1 MKEKAN
7 EDMFSPLFQGNFGI
21 NKSNDY
27 TTIFQNNATNQIAQ
41 LNTKRH
47 TKKLPLGQIQV
58 SFKDITALFKGDKL
72 DALDAQMFDY
82 ILIKYSQTS
91 NHDNLPTVVFKL
103 KEYMHDRKLRDAKS
117 ARKTL
122 RKEVAKFADL
132 KVSYSGGNDKSQYD
146 HPFVIQ
152 NIFSKTGYVN
162 GTAFFTFTPEISVLL
177 STDHA
182 MLMPYHRLL
191 LEINTNREPT
201 AWYLFRRLLLNK
213 RTNFGNSARADR
225 MKISTLLKGCPSLP
239 TYEEVMAGNRHVD
252 DRIIQPFFKA
262 IERLSDAFEYTY
274 LTASGKPFNY
284 KEGITYQDFASGELV
299 ITSWKD
305 YPDSWLQQL
314 KASKNKHRKGKRLN
328 KN

>member
-1 MKEKAN
+1 MAN
-7 EDMFSPLFQGNFGI
+7 QVTNTPHSAPSPVKLS
-21 NKSNDY
+21 NKSYDV
-27 TTIFQNNATNQIAQ
+27 ILQNNATNQIAQ

-47 TKKLPLGQIQV
+47 TKKLPLGQTQV

-91 NHDNLPTVVFKL
+91 NHDNLPTVAFKL

-122 RKEVAKFADL
+122 RKEVAKLADL
-132 KVSYSGGNDKSQYD
+132 KVSYSGGNDKNQYD

-177 STDHA
+177 STGHA

-201 AWYLFRRLLLNK
+201 VWYLFRRLLLNK
-213 RTNFGNSARADR
+213 RTNLSNSARADR

-314 KASKNKHRKGKRLN
+314 KASKNKHRKSKRIN